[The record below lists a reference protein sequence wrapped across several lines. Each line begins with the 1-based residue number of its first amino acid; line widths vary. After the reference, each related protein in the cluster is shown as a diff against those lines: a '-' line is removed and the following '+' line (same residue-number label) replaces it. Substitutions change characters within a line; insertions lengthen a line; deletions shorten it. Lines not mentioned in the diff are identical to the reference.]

1 MAEHD
6 SNVEALMTSPVE
18 TVPSDAT
25 IAEAARLLTAKG
37 IGSLVVGEDRLQGII
52 TESDIVAAVGE
63 ELNAETA
70 VSELMSD
77 PVVTVRRTETLR
89 AAAERMGHNGVKKL
103 PVVEDGAAIGIITT
117 TDLALHLP
125 NYEVTMAHQAE
136 PDIVDGE
143 WE

>member
-1 MAEHD
+1 MTEQD
-6 SNVEALMTSPVE
+6 TKIEELMTSPVE
-18 TVPSDAT
+18 TVAPDAT
-25 IAEAARLLTAKG
+25 IAEAARILTAKG
-37 IGSLVVGEDRLQGII
+37 IGSLIVGEDRLEGIV
-52 TESDIVAAVGE
+52 TETDIVAAVGE
-63 ELNAETA
+63 ERDPNTP

-77 PVVTVRRTETLR
+77 PVVTARRTETLR

-117 TDLALHLP
+117 TDLALFLP
-125 NYEVTMAHQAE
+125 DYQVNMAHQAE